1 MTVNKIKISN
11 RKVFSNSKGSVIK
24 YVSKRDIFFKN
35 FGEIYFNKVKNN
47 KKKGWILH
55 KKNFCIFFCIY
66 GKVKFHFIDDLNKEK
81 KIILN
86 DKSNKVIICPPK
98 IWFSIEGKFKE
109 SIITNLINSP
119 HSDKEVVK
127 TNKIKNYII
136 KN

>member
-55 KKNFCIFFCIY
+55 KK
-66 GKVKFHFIDDLNKEK
+66 KFLHFL
-81 KIILN
+81 LY
-86 DKSNKVIICPPK
+86 
-98 IWFSIEGKFKE
+98 
-109 SIITNLINSP
+109 LR
-119 HSDKEVVK
+119 
-127 TNKIKNYII
+127 
-136 KN
+136 